1 MLSVRED
8 AVERCEETSAYLDEI
23 AATLG
28 SVLGAEAPV
37 RVAVALYD
45 APSDTLHTFAESRGD
60 GPVLRAYAA
69 RMDGIP
75 SLFFARKRDG
85 VRVIDDL
92 TAYIDSS
99 SRHTKRL
106 LELGYRASYA
116 HAVYD
121 MARLVGVV
129 FVNAR
134 EPGFFTSERRALVAP
149 YAQVVGLRAALDRS
163 HSASLLAAVATAQ
176 SIGAYRDSDT
186 AAHLS
191 RMSHFCRIIGD
202 GIAAKYGLSDRF
214 VELVF
219 QFAPLHDIGKVG
231 VPDSILLKPGKLT
244 ADEMAVMRGHVATG
258 VEMVR
263 EIVRR
268 LGFEAMPGIDVL
280 YNVVRHHHEMRDG
293 SGYPI
298 GLAGE
303 RISIEGQ
310 ILAVADIFDAL
321 TTARP
326 YKEPWPVA
334 RALGE
339 LQAMAERGK
348 LNRDCVAA
356 LERGLPQVRATL
368 DRFADTA

>member
-1 MLSVRED
+1 MLSLRER
-8 AVERCEETSAYLDEI
+8 ATERFDECGAYLDEI
-23 AATLG
+23 A
-28 SVLGAEAPV
+28 SMLGAATGATAPL

-45 APSDTLHTFAESRGD
+45 TPSDTLHTFAESRGD
-60 GPVLRAYAA
+60 GPALRAYAA

-85 VRVIDDL
+85 VRVVDDL
-92 TAYIDSS
+92 TAYSDSA
-99 SRHTKRL
+99 SRHTRRL
-106 LELGYRASYA
+106 LELGYRSSYA
-116 HAVYD
+116 HAVHD
-121 MARLVGVV
+121 VARLVGVV

-134 EPGFFTSERRALVAP
+134 EVGFFTDERRKYVSP
-149 YAQVVGLRAALDRS
+149 YAQIVGLRAALDRS

-176 SIGAYRDSDT
+176 SIGAYRDTDT
-186 AAHLS
+186 AAHLA
-191 RMSHFCRIIGD
+191 RMSHYCRVVGD
-202 GIAAKYGLSDRF
+202 GVAAQYGLSDRF
-214 VELVF
+214 LELLF

-244 ADEMAVMRGHVATG
+244 AEEMGVMRGHVATG

-263 EIVRR
+263 EVVRR
-268 LGFEAMPGIDVL
+268 LGLDAMPGIEIL

-298 GLAGE
+298 GLTAE

-326 YKEPWPVA
+326 YKEPWPIERAIAELRAMTVA
-334 RALGE
+334 
-339 LQAMAERGK
+339 GK
-348 LNRDCVAA
+348 LNADCVAA
-356 LERGLPQVRATL
+356 LERGLPQVRAAME
-368 DRFADTA
+368 RFAEPD

>member
-1 MLSVRED
+1 MLSMD
-8 AVERCEETSAYLDEI
+8 AAKPKAYEEIGDHLDAI
-23 AATLG
+23 ASTLAAAT
-28 SVLGAEAPV
+28 GAAGKL

-45 APSDTLHTFAESRGD
+45 APSDVLHTFAESSGD
-60 GPVLRAYAA
+60 GPVLRAYSA
-69 RMDGIP
+69 RVDGIP

-92 TAYIDSS
+92 AAYADSP
-99 SRHTKRL
+99 SRHTRRL

-116 HAVYD
+116 HAVHD
-121 MARLVGVV
+121 VARLVGVV

-134 EPGFFTSERRALVAP
+134 EPGFFTPERRAIASP
-149 YAQVVGLRAALDRS
+149 YAQVVGLRAAIDRA

-186 AAHLS
+186 AAHLA
-191 RMSHFCRIIGD
+191 RLSHFSRIVGD

-214 VELVF
+214 LELLF

-231 VPDSILLKPGKLT
+231 VPDAILLKPGKLT
-244 ADEMAVMRGHVATG
+244 QDEVAIMRGHVATG

-268 LGFEAMPGIDVL
+268 LGFETLPGIDIL

-298 GLAGE
+298 GLTAD

-321 TTARP
+321 TTKRP
-326 YKEPWPVA
+326 YKEAWPVE
-334 RALGE
+334 RAMDE
-339 LQAMAERGK
+339 LRAMAARGK
-348 LNRDCVAA
+348 LNADCVEA
-356 LERGLPQVRATL
+356 LERGLPLVRAAME
-368 DRFADTA
+368 RFVDVE

>member
-1 MLSVRED
+1 MLSVRETK
-8 AVERCEETSAYLDEI
+8 VGNCGELGEYLDEI
-23 AATLG
+23 AATLASTTG
-28 SVLGAEAPV
+28 STAPL

-45 APSDTLHTFAESRGD
+45 TPSDTMHTFAESRGD

-85 VRVIDDL
+85 VRVVDDL
-92 TAYIDSS
+92 AAYSES
-99 SRHTKRL
+99 RSRHTRRL
-106 LELGYRASYA
+106 LELGYRSSYA
-116 HAVYD
+116 HAVHD

-129 FVNAR
+129 FVNSR
-134 EPGFFTSERRALVAP
+134 EPAFFTPERRAIVSP

-186 AAHLS
+186 AAHLA
-191 RMSHFCRIIGD
+191 RMSHFCRIVGD
-202 GIAAKYGLSDRF
+202 GVAAQHGLSDRF
-214 VELVF
+214 LELLF

-231 VPDSILLKPGKLT
+231 VPDAILLKPGRLT
-244 ADEMAVMRGHVATG
+244 AEEMAIMRGHVATG
-258 VEMVR
+258 VEMIR

-268 LGFEAMPGIDVL
+268 LGFENMPGIEIL

-298 GLAGE
+298 GLTAE
-303 RISIEGQ
+303 RISLEGQ

-321 TTARP
+321 TTSRP
-326 YKEPWPVA
+326 YKEAWPIE
-334 RALGE
+334 RALAE
-339 LQAMAERGK
+339 LRTMVARGK
-348 LNRDCVAA
+348 LNPDCVAA
-356 LERGLPQVRATL
+356 LERGLPQVLAAME
-368 DRFADTA
+368 RFTDAA